1 MGKCFSQIRGT
12 ANFGVRKQDQFRH
25 SVTHT
30 QTYPQ
35 SHGASHSS
43 SHVQPLATHATQSTQ
58 GGFNASQEEMT
69 SMSQGPVLVALYG
82 YESRADGDLSFRKG
96 DIMYLLDSSN
106 SDWWYVCH
114 VKGGTGYVPRNF
126 VAKQQTVESE
136 EWFAGRI
143 ARNRA
148 ERLVLANNLPK
159 GTFLI
164 REREA
169 ETREYALT
177 IRDSDD
183 QHGGTVKHYKIKRL
197 DGDGG
202 YFITTRRTFP
212 TLRDLVSYY
221 SEVADGLCC
230 QLSFPA
236 PRIAPTRPDL
246 SHDTQINW
254 EIPRNQL
261 QLKRKLGDGNF
272 GEVWYGKWRGMV
284 EVAIKTMKPGTMS
297 PQDFLGEAQIMKQCD
312 HPNLVKLYAVC
323 TKEEP
328 FYIITEYMCN
338 GSLLHYLRHEGHSLT
353 LQALVDMC
361 AQIANGMM
369 YLEERKLV
377 HRDLAARNVLVG
389 EKISGV
395 PVVKVADFGLARAL
409 MDEDIYEARTGARF
423 PIKWTAPE
431 AATCGNFTVK
441 SDVWSYGILLYEIVT
456 RGQVPYPGMNNRD
469 VIQQVENGY
478 RMPQTRGCPDP
489 IYAVMLKCWN
499 RLPED
504 RPTFDHLFH
513 FFDDYF
519 VSSQPNYVPPT

>member
-1 MGKCFSQIRGT
+1 MGNCFSGSPRQSSPSSGILNERNSPKFSTDHGSIEPLKE
-12 ANFGVRKQDQFRH
+12 ANCSEALTPRR
-25 SVTHT
+25 
-30 QTYPQ
+30 
-35 SHGASHSS
+35 
-43 SHVQPLATHATQSTQ
+43 
-58 GGFNASQEEMT
+58 QENRNLQEI
-69 SMSQGPVLVALYG
+69 LVALYA

-96 DIMYLLDSSN
+96 DVMYLLDQSN
-106 SDWWYVCH
+106 SDWWYVRH
-114 VKGGTGYVPRNF
+114 SKGGTGYVPRNF
-126 VAKQQTVESE
+126 VARQQTVESE

-148 ERLVLANNLPK
+148 ERLVLASNLPK

-169 ETREYALT
+169 DTREYALT

-183 QHGGTVKHYKIKRL
+183 QRGGTVKHYKIKRL
-197 DGDGG
+197 DGDAGF
-202 YFITTRRTFP
+202 FITTRRTFA

-246 SHDTQINW
+246 SHDTQQNW

-272 GEVWYGKWRGMV
+272 GDVWYGKWRGMV

-297 PQDFLGEAQIMKQCD
+297 PEAFLGEAQIMKQCD

-328 FYIITEYMCN
+328 FYIITEYMVN
-338 GSLLHYLRHEGHSLT
+338 GALLHYLRSEGSSLA

-389 EKISGV
+389 DKISGV
-395 PVVKVADFGLARAL
+395 PVVKVADFGLARKL
-409 MDEDIYEARTGARF
+409 MEEDIYEARTGAKF

-441 SDVWSYGILLYEIVT
+441 SDVWSYGILLYEIIT
-456 RGQVPYPGMNNRD
+456 KGQVPYPGMHNRE
-469 VIQQVENGY
+469 VIEQVELGY
-478 RMPQTRGCPDP
+478 RMPLPRGCPEQ
-489 IYAVMLKCWN
+489 IYTEVMLKCWDKIPD
-499 RLPED
+499 R
-504 RPTFDHLFH
+504 RPTFDYLFH

-519 VSSQPNYVPPT
+519 VSSQPSYVPPSQN